1 MVLQYHAGEEPWE
14 AVRSSLDDW
23 EAGFYKHW
31 VAPKPEPKASYADLE
46 ELKEAEELIRRLHS
60 LCKRAPVLYQ
70 TMLTQQ
76 VPAALGPILKEVAE
90 VPLNVAGFDGR
101 RLQLTP
107 DVDLVWQHLDLAL
120 IRDVMDHVS
129 GRSDEERRK
138 IFQLLLITA
147 PDEPISP
154 IASWYLKRAARLLL
168 YGLEVECVAMCRAVL
183 EAALRYALDEDEL
196 DRVGVQ
202 RRVPSQ
208 SGGEKDFDLAGLI
221 YGAQV
226 LHIFDARDTKRARL
240 IKKYGNDV
248 LHPKDPDRF
257 DRISQEAEPRQRLA
271 DLAVL
276 LRRLFPT

>member
-1 MVLQYHAGEEPWE
+1 VLQYNGEEPWE
-14 AVRSSLDDW
+14 AVRNALYDW
-23 EAGFYKHW
+23 ETGFYKYW
-31 VAPKPEPKASYADLE
+31 VAPKPEPDASYADLE
-46 ELKEAEELIRRLHS
+46 ELRETEELLRKLHS
-60 LCKRAPVLYQ
+60 LCERAPVLYE

-76 VPAALGPILKEVAE
+76 VPSALDPVLKEVAE

-129 GRSDEERRK
+129 SRPDDERRK
-138 IFQLLLITA
+138 VFELLLVTA
-147 PDEPISP
+147 PSERISP

-183 EAALRYALDEDEL
+183 EAALRYALDEDDL

-202 RRVPSQ
+202 RRVPSRT
-208 SGGEKDFDLAGLI
+208 GAEREFDLAGLI
-221 YGAQV
+221 YGAGKLKV
-226 LHIFDARDTKRARL
+226 FDSRDLERARL
-240 IKKYGNDV
+240 IKKFGNDV
-248 LHPKDPDRF
+248 LHPGDADQF
-257 DRISQEAEPRQRLA
+257 DRITREAEPRQRVA

-276 LRRLFPT
+276 LRRLFPA